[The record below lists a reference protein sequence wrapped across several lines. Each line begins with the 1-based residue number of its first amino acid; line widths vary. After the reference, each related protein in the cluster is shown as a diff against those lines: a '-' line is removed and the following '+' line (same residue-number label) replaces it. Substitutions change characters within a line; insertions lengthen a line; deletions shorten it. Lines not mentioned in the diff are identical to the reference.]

1 MRDGGSLWDSLV
13 ERYDRGVAQVEANR
27 REWAELRPYIDHQ
40 RFAAVTADLD
50 RQVLEARW
58 WRDASIAYWQSLA
71 KIPLPAGHSPP
82 AHPLSWYQAIHF
94 DRVPGFLSPRIDPEI
109 LCVAG
114 RGGSSCAQSSSS
126 PPRP

>member
-1 MRDGGSLWDSLV
+1 MRSGVSLWDSLIAH
-13 ERYDRGVAQVEANR
+13 YDGGVGQVETNR
-27 REWAELRPYIDHQ
+27 REWSRLRTDIDPQ
-40 RFAAVTADLD
+40 RFAAVSADLD

-71 KIPLPAGHSPP
+71 KLPLPAGHSPP
-82 AHPLSWYQAIHF
+82 AHALSWYQAIHF

-114 RGGSSCAQSSSS
+114 RGGSSCVQSSSS
-126 PPRP
+126 QPRR